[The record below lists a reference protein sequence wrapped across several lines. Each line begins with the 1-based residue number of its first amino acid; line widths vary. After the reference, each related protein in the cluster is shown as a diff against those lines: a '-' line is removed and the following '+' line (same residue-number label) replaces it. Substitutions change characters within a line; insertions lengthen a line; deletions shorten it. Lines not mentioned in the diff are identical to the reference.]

1 MTPGLR
7 LARLSAG
14 VLYCPMT
21 EPTTQPYSA
30 VLLRESVVGSAV
42 TTIGRQ
48 LRGLP
53 WAFDD
58 LTRDFGDDIYER
70 MLLDAQVTACVN
82 VLRAAIIEEGVRLS
96 SPVTDEDDDGYALS
110 QEIADFCESV
120 LADLQIP
127 LDDVLWDLLG
137 AIALGSRVAEE
148 VWELRPATSY
158 ALPGTSPVSKTQDL
172 LILSALK
179 PRPRR
184 STAFVVDSYMNIQG
198 LVARQEGSPTTLPT
212 SVVAS
217 TPTQVPNLMPRD
229 KFAVL
234 TFRPKDADPRG
245 QPALRPAYPPWFS
258 KMEIWQEFLRY
269 LAQFASASIY
279 AVASESDTKQGIR
292 VPQADGSF
300 VIRAAVDV
308 LADTLLAY
316 RNGSAL
322 AVPYGTILGALQV
335 SGDGEAFHRGFT
347 FCDDQITIAV
357 LNQTL
362 ATREAQYQAKA
373 SSETHQNSL
382 TTLQRQAKRSTCT
395 MLRRDVLY
403 PLVAY
408 NYGDTVARQLTPTIS
423 LGEVEQFDFA
433 AAATAVAQLAR
444 ASYLDPSQY
453 AGIDT
458 KLGLPPREA
467 QPDSGAAP
475 GQTPPAPDQQNQG
488 DEQEG
493 DDEPL

>member
-1 MTPGLR
+1 
-7 LARLSAG
+7 
-14 VLYCPMT
+14 MT
-21 EPTTQPYSA
+21 ESTTQPYSA
-30 VLLRESVVGSAV
+30 VLIRESVPGSAV

-70 MLLDAQVTACVN
+70 MLLDAQVIACVN

-96 SPVTDEDDDGYALS
+96 SPVADADADGYTLA
-110 QEIADFCESV
+110 QEIAAFCESV

-127 LDDVLWDLLG
+127 LDDVLWDMLG

-148 VWELRPATSY
+148 VWTLRPASSY
-158 ALPGTSPVSKTQDL
+158 ALPGTSPVSRTQEL
-172 LILSALK
+172 LVISALK

-184 STAFVVDSYMNIQG
+184 NTAFVVDPYMNIRG
-198 LVARQEGSPTTLPT
+198 LVARQAGALTSSPT
-212 SVVAS
+212 SVFATAPS
-217 TPTQVPNLMPRD
+217 QIAGLIPRD
-229 KFAVL
+229 KFAIL
-234 TFRPKDADPRG
+234 TFRPKDCDPRG
-245 QPALRPAYPPWFS
+245 QPALRPAYTPWFS
-258 KMEIWQEFLRY
+258 KLQIWQEFLRY

-279 AVASESDTKQGIR
+279 AVASENDTNHGIR
-292 VPQADGSF
+292 VLQDDGST
-300 VIRAAVDV
+300 VIRPAVDV

-322 AVPYGTILGALQV
+322 AVPYGTLLDALEV
-335 SGDGEAFHRGFT
+335 SGNGEAFHRGFT

-382 TTLQRQAKRSTCT
+382 TTLQRQAKRSVCT
-395 MLRRDVLY
+395 MLWRDVLM
-403 PLVAY
+403 PLVSY
-408 NYGDTVARQLTPTIS
+408 NYGDAAARQLTPSVS

-433 AAATAVAQLAR
+433 KAATAVAQLAR
-444 ASYLDPSQY
+444 SGYLDPSQY
-453 AGIDT
+453 AGTDT
-458 KLGLPPREA
+458 MLGLPPRAA
-467 QPDSGAAP
+467 QPDDVET
-475 GQTPPAPDQQNQG
+475 QTPASQPPDQDQDQEADQEDTGNDTEDMA
-488 DEQEG
+488 DESV
-493 DDEPL
+493 

>member
-1 MTPGLR
+1 
-7 LARLSAG
+7 
-14 VLYCPMT
+14 MT
-21 EPTTQPYSA
+21 EPLTAPYTA
-30 VLLRESVVGSAV
+30 VLSRESVAAV
-42 TTIGRQ
+42 QGVYAANQ

-70 MLLDAQVTACVN
+70 MLLDAQVTAVVN
-82 VLRAAIIEEGVRLS
+82 ILRAAIIEEGVRLEC
-96 SPVTDEDDDGYALS
+96 PIKDEEEDGYALG
-110 QEIADFCESV
+110 QEIEEFCESV

-127 LDDVLWDLLG
+127 LDDVLWDMLS

-148 VWELRPATSY
+148 VWTLKSATSY

-184 STAFVVDSYMNIQG
+184 STAFVVDPYMNVQG
-198 LVARQEGSPTTLPT
+198 LIAREATTTSTLTIPTLATDARQI
-212 SVVAS
+212 
-217 TPTQVPNLMPRD
+217 PNLISRD

-245 QPALRPAYPPWFS
+245 QPALRPAYTPWFS

-279 AVASESDTKQGIR
+279 AVASEAATNQGIR
-292 VPQADGSF
+292 VEQSDGSF
-300 VIRAAVDV
+300 QIRPAVEV

-335 SGDGEAFHRGFT
+335 SGNGEAFHNGFT
-347 FCDDQITIAV
+347 LCDNQITIAV
-357 LNQTL
+357 LNQSL
-362 ATREAQYQAKA
+362 ATREAEHQARA
-373 SSETHQNSL
+373 SSEVHENTL
-382 TTLQRQAKRSTCT
+382 TTLQRQAKRSVCV
-395 MLRRDVLY
+395 MLHRDILT

-408 NYGDTVARQLTPTIS
+408 NYGETAARQLTPTVS
-423 LGEVEQFDFA
+423 LGEVKQFDFA
-433 AAATAVAQLAR
+433 SVAGAIAQLASS
-444 ASYLDPSQY
+444 SYLDSSQF
-453 AGIDT
+453 AGIDRM
-458 KLGLPPREA
+458 LNLPPRVVEEEPA
-467 QPDSGAAP
+467 GTDVPP
-475 GQTPPAPDQQNQG
+475 PPPAEEEDQGQEENAGDAGQEEEST
-488 DEQEG
+488 DEQ
-493 DDEPL
+493 

>member
-1 MTPGLR
+1 
-7 LARLSAG
+7 
-14 VLYCPMT
+14 MT
-21 EPTTQPYSA
+21 EPTAQPYTA
-30 VLLRESVVGSAV
+30 VLLRDRVAASEQFG
-42 TTIGRQ
+42 TQ

-58 LTRDFGDDIYER
+58 LGRDFGDDIYER
-70 MLLDAQVTACVN
+70 MQLDAQVTAVVN
-82 VLRAAIIEEGVRLS
+82 VLRAAIIEEGVRLDCA
-96 SPVTDEDDDGYALS
+96 VAEEEEDGYELG
-110 QEIADFCESV
+110 QEIKAFCDSV

-127 LDDVLWDLLG
+127 LDDVLWDMLG

-148 VWELRPATSY
+148 VWAFRPATSY
-158 ALPGTSPVSKTQDL
+158 ALPGTSPVSKTADL

-184 STAFVVDSYMNIQG
+184 ATAFVVDAYNNVQG
-198 LVARQEGSPTTLPT
+198 LLARQPAGPSVLQTNFVGTTT
-212 SVVAS
+212 
-217 TPTQVPNLMPRD
+217 PNLIARD

-245 QPALRPAYPPWFS
+245 QSALRPAYTPWFS

-279 AVASESDTKQGIR
+279 AVASEAATNQGVR
-292 VPQADGSF
+292 VEQADGSF
-300 VIRAAVDV
+300 QILPAVDV

-322 AVPYGTILGALQV
+322 AVPYGTILGALEV
-335 SGDGEAFHRGFT
+335 SGNGEAFHNGFRL
-347 FCDDQITIAV
+347 CDDQITIAV
-357 LNQTL
+357 LSQTL

-373 SSETHQNSL
+373 SSETHQNTL
-382 TTLQRQAKRSTCT
+382 TTLQRQAKRSVCT

-408 NYGDTVARQLTPTIS
+408 NYGPDAARQLCPSVS
-423 LGEVEQFDFA
+423 LGEVEQWDFA
-433 AAATAVAQLAR
+433 AMATAVAQLAR

-453 AGIDT
+453 AGID
-458 KLGLPPREA
+458 KMLNLPVRVEGEAEA
-467 QPDSGAAP
+467 QPPQPEED
-475 GQTPPAPDQQNQG
+475 DQEEDQAN
-488 DEQEG
+488 
-493 DDEPL
+493 EPV

>member
-1 MTPGLR
+1 MTD
-7 LARLSAG
+7 LA
-14 VLYCPMT
+14 
-21 EPTTQPYSA
+21 TQPYTA
-30 VLLRESVVGSAV
+30 VLTRETV
-42 TTIGRQ
+42 TGGAAGTIGRG

-70 MLLDAQVTACVN
+70 MQLDAQVIACIN
-82 VLRAAIIEEGVRLS
+82 ILRAAIIEEGVRVES
-96 SPVTDEDDDGYALS
+96 TVTDADADGYTLG
-110 QEIADFCESV
+110 QEIADFCGAV

-127 LDDVLWDLLG
+127 LDDVLWDMLG

-148 VWELRPATSY
+148 VWSLTPASSY
-158 ALPGTSPVSKTQDL
+158 ALPGTSPISRTQDM

-184 STAFVVDSYMNIQG
+184 ATAFVVDPYMNIQG
-198 LVARQEGSPTTLPT
+198 LLAREVNKATVNLSTFATTP
-212 SVVAS
+212 A
-217 TPTQVPNLMPRD
+217 QVPNLIPRD

-245 QPALRPAYPPWFS
+245 QPVLRSAYTPWFS

-279 AVASESDTKQGIR
+279 AVASEQATNQGIR
-292 VPQADGSF
+292 VDQGDGTYQ
-300 VIRAAVDV
+300 IRPAVEV

-335 SGDGEAFHRGFT
+335 SGNGEAFHNGFT
-347 FCDDQITIAV
+347 LCDNQITIAV

-362 ATREAQYQAKA
+362 ATREAEHQARA
-373 SSETHQNSL
+373 SSETHQNTL
-382 TTLQRQAKRSTCT
+382 TTLQRQAKRSVCT
-395 MLRRDVLY
+395 MMRRDVLR

-408 NYGDTVARQLTPTIS
+408 NYGEEAARQLTPNVS
-423 LGEVEQFDFA
+423 LGEVEQWDFA
-433 AAATAVAQLAR
+433 AMATAIAQLAR
-444 ASYLDPSQY
+444 SGYIDPSQY

-458 KLGLPPREA
+458 MLNLPPRDA
-467 QPDSGAAP
+467 QSVEQPP
-475 GQTPPAPDQQNQG
+475 QEQGQQPPAEEG
-488 DEQEG
+488 DEQESDD
-493 DDEPL
+493 DDEEQDDDEQ

>member
-1 MTPGLR
+1 
-7 LARLSAG
+7 
-14 VLYCPMT
+14 MT
-21 EPTTQPYSA
+21 EQATQPYSA
-30 VLLRESVVGSAV
+30 VLLRESVIGGAI
-42 TTIGRQ
+42 TTIGYQ

-96 SPVTDEDDDGYALS
+96 SPLADEDDDGYALA
-110 QEIADFCESV
+110 QEIAAFCDSV
-120 LADLQIP
+120 LADLQMP

-148 VWELRPATSY
+148 VWELKPASSY
-158 ALPGTSPVSKTQDL
+158 ALPGTSPVRKTQDL
-172 LILSALK
+172 LVISAIK

-184 STAFVVDSYMNIQG
+184 STAFVVDPYMNVQG
-198 LVARQEGSPTTLPT
+198 LVARQVNSLAVLPSFVFATSP
-212 SVVAS
+212 A
-217 TPTQVPNLMPRD
+217 QIPNLLPRD

-234 TFRPKDADPRG
+234 SFRPKDCDPRG
-245 QPALRPAYPPWFS
+245 QPVLRPAYTPWFS
-258 KMEIWQEFLRY
+258 KMQIWQEFLRY

-279 AVASESDTKQGIR
+279 AVASENDTKNGIR
-292 VPQADGSF
+292 VLQPDGSII
-300 VIRAAVDV
+300 VRPAVDV

-322 AVPYGTILGALQV
+322 AVPYGTLLDALEV
-335 SGDGEAFHRGFT
+335 SGNGEAFHRGFT

-382 TTLQRQAKRSTCT
+382 TTLQRQAKRSVCT

-408 NYGDTVARQLTPTIS
+408 NYGEQAARQLTPCVS

-433 AAATAVAQLAR
+433 ATATAIAQLAR
-444 ASYLDPSQY
+444 ASYLDPSQH

-458 KLGLPPREA
+458 MLGLPPREA
-467 QPDSGAAP
+467 QPAQTGAP
-475 GQTPPAPDQQNQG
+475 QGQQGQQDQG
-488 DEQEG
+488 DDMG
-493 DDEPL
+493 DMEDMADESI